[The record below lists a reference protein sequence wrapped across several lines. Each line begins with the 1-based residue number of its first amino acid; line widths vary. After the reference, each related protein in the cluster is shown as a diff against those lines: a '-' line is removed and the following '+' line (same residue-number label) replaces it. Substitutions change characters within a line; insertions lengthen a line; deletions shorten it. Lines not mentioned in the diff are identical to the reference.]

1 MAKLAFEK
9 AKSAPTPERRAE
21 LTEIARI
28 CAKVPRKA
36 PDTFYEALQFVL
48 FIHLMIQMESNG
60 HSISMGR
67 MDSYLKKYYD
77 RDREAG
83 RIDAAF
89 APAAL
94 RVLPA

>member
-1 MAKLAFEK
+1 MICMQGALDYADRLAKLAFEK

-60 HSISMGR
+60 HSISW
-67 MDSYLKKYYD
+67 
-77 RDREAG
+77 
-83 RIDAAF
+83 AAWT
-89 APAAL
+89 AI
-94 RVLPA
+94 